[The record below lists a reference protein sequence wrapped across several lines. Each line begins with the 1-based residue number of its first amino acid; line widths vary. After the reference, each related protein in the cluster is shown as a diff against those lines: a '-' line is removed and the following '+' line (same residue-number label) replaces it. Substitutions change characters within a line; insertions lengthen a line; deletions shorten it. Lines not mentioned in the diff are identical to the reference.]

1 MKITKIT
8 KLTNVILTLIFFV
21 LVFYFNFRPIWFS
34 LSLIF
39 LSISQLLFAIFLKL
53 DSKLYLF
60 SILFFCGAFGIIK
73 YYFSLPLSY
82 YYFVYILILGL
93 ASLLVFAFF
102 RQKFHLKV
110 FVICALEVLLLVV
123 YKMDFVT
130 ILEFSVL
137 EIAFLLFIIQSISN
151 RVHVNTR
158 SNWLWTLHQVKT
170 ATTKKK

>member
-1 MKITKIT
+1 MKITRIT
-8 KLTNVILTLIFFV
+8 KLINVILTLLFFI
-21 LVFYFNFRPIWFS
+21 LVFYFNLKPIWFS

-39 LSISQLLFAIFLKL
+39 LSTSQLFFAIFLKL

-60 SILFFCGAFGIIK
+60 SILFLCGVWGIVK
-73 YYFSLPLSY
+73 FYYAMPLSF

-93 ASLLVFAFF
+93 SSFLIFAFF

-123 YKMDFVT
+123 YKMEYVT
-130 ILEFSVL
+130 ILEFVL
-137 EIAFLLFIIQSISN
+137 IEIAFLLFIIQNISK

-158 SNWLWTLHQVKT
+158 SN
-170 ATTKKK
+170 